1 MLLSLTAH
9 LQSPYLLPRGPTS
22 CRFYHLFIEPEPGDQ
37 AFNKNTSHSDISIIV
52 LVAFLVCRNDSAGKD
67 TAKLGDQFTLW
78 CERTNFLKKK
88 KKKLSFFLFALLIKG
103 QTYFALSWKPQST
116 TAGKAGWQECVRQ
129 LVPWH
134 LWSGSKR
141 RMLLLSSRSLYI
153 HLCTLSREMGLPLLR
168 ARLSM
173 LVNPI

>member
-88 KKKLSFFLFALLIKG
+88 KKVKFLPFCSFNKG
-103 QTYFALSWKPQST
+103 ANVFCTQLEATVYYSGESRM
-116 TAGKAGWQECVRQ
+116 AGVCEAAGSMASVVRKQEADAATQ
-129 LVPWH
+129 FTF
-134 LWSGSKR
+134 
-141 RMLLLSSRSLYI
+141 SLY
-153 HLCTLSREMGLPLLR
+153 S
-168 ARLSM
+168 
-173 LVNPI
+173 LVYPKP